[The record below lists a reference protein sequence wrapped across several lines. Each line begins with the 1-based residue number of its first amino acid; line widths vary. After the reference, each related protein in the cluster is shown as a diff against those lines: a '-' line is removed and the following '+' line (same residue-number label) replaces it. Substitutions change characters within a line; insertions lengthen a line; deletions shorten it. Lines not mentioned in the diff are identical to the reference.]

1 MPARSGESGR
11 TGLFN
16 MRSGVET
23 EPKPPMSTDLIRYD
37 LQVQDALRGVVR
49 KVLADAARDG
59 LPGEHHFYITF
70 RTPSPGV
77 RMSNRL
83 REQYPEEMT
92 IILQYQFWDL
102 KVDDNFFEV
111 GLHFKNVPELLHV
124 PFDAVSGFYDPSV
137 QFGLKFE
144 AQGEETEEFDED
156 DEETILGPVANPQ
169 RPGPVIEAGRAKL
182 RGAGS
187 EPDMLPAKGAPTPAG
202 KHPPAPAKDKSA
214 ARHAQAEAGA
224 ARDLAKDASKDETK
238 VVSIDAFRKK
248 P

>member
-1 MPARSGESGR
+1 
-11 TGLFN
+11 
-16 MRSGVET
+16 
-23 EPKPPMSTDLIRYD
+23 MSKDLIRYD

-70 RTPSPGV
+70 RTHDPGV
-77 RMSNRL
+77 KLSQRL

-102 KVDDNFFEV
+102 KVDDLGFEV
-111 GLHFKNVPELLHV
+111 GLHFKNVPERLSV
-124 PFDAVSGFYDPSV
+124 PYDAIAGFYDPSV

-144 AQGEETEEFDED
+144 AQEEGEDGEDGEIEAGD
-156 DEETILGPVANPQ
+156 DEPMIDLGPVANPP
-169 RPGPVIEAGRAKL
+169 RPNVREAEKKP

-187 EPDMLPAKGAPTPAG
+187 EPKL
-202 KHPPAPAKDKSA
+202 APAAEKSTAKSDKPEGSG
-214 ARHAQAEAGA
+214 ETGGSEGA
-224 ARDLAKDASKDETK
+224 K

>member
-1 MPARSGESGR
+1 
-11 TGLFN
+11 
-16 MRSGVET
+16 
-23 EPKPPMSTDLIRYD
+23 MSTDLIRYD

-70 RTPSPGV
+70 RTQAPGV
-77 RMSNRL
+77 KLSSRL

-102 KVDDNFFEV
+102 KVDEDGFEV
-111 GLHFKNVPELLHV
+111 GLHFKNIPERLDI

-144 AQGEETEEFDED
+144 AQGDEESDAFEDED
-156 DEETILGPVANPQ
+156 EEALEVGPVANPP
-169 RPGPVIEAGRAKL
+169 RPTPVSEKPKP

-187 EPDMLPAKGAPTPAG
+187 EPAV
-202 KHPPAPAKDKSA
+202 HPGPRPAPATAKKPA
-214 ARHAQAEAGA
+214 AEKPAGA
-224 ARDLAKDASKDETK
+224 KPLVPDQGKGGADAPASGEETK